1 MHDRERR
8 QRAADL
14 FNLVWRFLEKPDR
27 TPEED
32 ETMVHAAHASRFY
45 WGETGTAAN
54 WARGD
59 WQISRVYSTLGR
71 AEPAL
76 HHAERCLEACLANP
90 DAMAPFDLPYA
101 YEALA
106 RAYAVAGDADQS
118 RHYLSLARQVGE
130 RIEDADDRELLMN
143 DLEFDPEGGSG
154 VARSRATSV

>member
-1 MHDRERR
+1 MHQRERR
-8 QRAADL
+8 QRAVDL

-27 TPEED
+27 TDDDD

-45 WGETGTAAN
+45 WGEVGIASN

-76 HHAERCLEACLANP
+76 HHAERCLELCLANP
-90 DAMAPFDLPYA
+90 EAMEPFDLPFA

-118 RHYLSLARQVGE
+118 RHYLALARQTGE
-130 RIEDADDRELLMN
+130 RVEDADDRELLMS
-143 DLEFDPEGGSG
+143 DLDFDSAGGSG
-154 VARSRATSV
+154 VAKSRGLA

>member
-8 QRAADL
+8 QRAVDL
-14 FNLVWRFLEKPDR
+14 FNLVWRFLEKSDR
-27 TPEED
+27 TLEDD

-45 WGETGTAAN
+45 WGEVGTAAN

-59 WQISRVYSTLGR
+59 WQISRVYATLGR

-76 HHAERCLEACLANP
+76 HHAERCLEVCLANP
-90 DAMAPFDLPYA
+90 DAMEPFDLPYA

-106 RAYAVAGDADQS
+106 RAYAVAGDAGQS

-130 RIEDADDRELLMN
+130 RIDDADDRELLIN
-143 DLEFDPEGGSG
+143 DLDFDPDGGSG
-154 VARSRATSV
+154 VARSRATSA

>member
-14 FNLVWRFLEKPDR
+14 FNLVWRFLEKPER
-27 TPEED
+27 TLEED

-45 WGETGTAAN
+45 WGESGTAAN
-54 WARGD
+54 RARGD

-76 HHAERCLEACLANP
+76 HHAERCLEVCLANP
-90 DAMAPFDLPYA
+90 DTMEPFDLPYA

-106 RAYAVAGDADQS
+106 RAYAVAGDAGQS
-118 RHYLSLARQVGE
+118 RHYLSLARQAGD
-130 RIEDADDRELLMN
+130 RIEDADDRDLLMN
-143 DLEFDPEGGSG
+143 DLDFDPESGSG
-154 VARSRATSV
+154 VARSRATFA